1 MIPRLGHDENSFTT
15 DGWVTTVSYV
25 VGFAILAFLLYL
37 ASLKLNPWVKC
48 SNCKNQPKMKGWV
61 ATHAHHI
68 CPECKGTGQELRFGR
83 RLFFKEP
90 VPPHKR

>member
-1 MIPRLGHDENSFTT
+1 
-15 DGWVTTVSYV
+15 VSYV
-25 VGFAILAFLLYL
+25 VGFTILAFLLYL